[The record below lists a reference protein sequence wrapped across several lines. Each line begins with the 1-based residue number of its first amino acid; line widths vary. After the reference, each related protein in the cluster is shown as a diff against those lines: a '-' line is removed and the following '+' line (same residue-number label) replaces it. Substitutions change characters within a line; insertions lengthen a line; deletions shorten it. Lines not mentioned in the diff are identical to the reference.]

1 MMRCFEKRRVR
12 EWLDTVK
19 RFFKRKPDA
28 PEDTCAYVTAPKK
41 PRPPTAVAPPWRI
54 VLRTDGT
61 VLPKSLWNP
70 SHIGAN

>member
-28 PEDTCAYVTAPKK
+28 PEDPYAYVTAPKK
-41 PRPPTAVAPPWRI
+41 PRPPYRSAAAVADRAE
-54 VLRTDGT
+54 D
-61 VLPKSLWNP
+61 
-70 SHIGAN
+70 